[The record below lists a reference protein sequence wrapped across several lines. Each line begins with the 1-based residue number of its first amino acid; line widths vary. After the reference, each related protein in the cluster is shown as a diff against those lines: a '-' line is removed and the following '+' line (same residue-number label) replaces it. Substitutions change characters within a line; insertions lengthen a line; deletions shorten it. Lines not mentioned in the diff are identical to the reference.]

1 MGHCSD
7 HGDWRRT
14 PCHPGVE
21 PEPFTSAEGRGAW
34 VPRAAGEAA
43 AVPAPGAD
51 SRTPRPPD
59 TGSWCHRATAPA
71 ARHKFSLTPPPC
83 GLPTRHRCG
92 RRDVRGRACPEPPSR
107 EVKLGVQAS
116 SPILK
121 SGCLSLS
128 SWEDAFSLPSALI
141 GPLRG
146 RTCRG
151 PCPESHTSL

>member
-59 TGSWCHRATAPA
+59 TGSWCHRATSPA
-71 ARHKFSLTPPPC
+71 ARHKFSLAPPPVWITHTSQMWTPRC
-83 GLPTRHRCG
+83 KGKGLPRATQPRGEAGSPGQQSDPKVRMPLPLLLGRCFF
-92 RRDVRGRACPEPPSR
+92 
-107 EVKLGVQAS
+107 
-116 SPILK
+116 SPI
-121 SGCLSLS
+121 STHRSPQGQ
-128 SWEDAFSLPSALI
+128 DLPGAM
-141 GPLRG
+141 P
-146 RTCRG
+146 
-151 PCPESHTSL
+151 